1 MKAVR
6 TQSHAGIPIR
16 RPPAS
21 SDSLVSEMSTDSR
34 TESRRDPYGP
44 STNSSGGV
52 KNPARTA
59 QILLAMACLWPLLLL
74 LLPPA
79 NSSAGTNNLHADI
92 DHLRSLTS
100 SRIAHNLSAK
110 TQYLRDEMSS
120 LLHRTDVVGYG
131 PNKPRLAVVLVVPPT
146 NDNDTSISPNDA
158 DLALKSAE
166 KAIESIFRTA
176 DRNRIF
182 VVTVVMDGRG
192 KVGSFESRMADIDAG
207 RTRHRH
213 GGRVHSH
220 DHHEEWEEGH
230 GDETSKEVH
239 AHSEKIYILYNH
251 ETRGVVGSRKRGVH
265 FTNVL
270 ARKHEE
276 AGLKSNEEDLIVM
289 FLRCDG
295 MFREEDDNKRTWL
308 DDVTDALIV
317 GYDGDMNEE
326 GVAQQQRRQ
335 QQQPA
340 NAVSFTVD
348 FTSTD
353 TEGNLQ
359 IHPFHP
365 GQVQSFNFG
374 FHPMRDM
381 ATAQQ
386 MALGNGE
393 SYPTPLLLGGATAMR
408 LETYNSL
415 PASDDKLMNNYGA
428 DLEMSFNLWMCADGI
443 DVLVGA
449 SSARV
454 LVDPQVLPLTERAE
468 LSGPLIARI
477 VSTWMSGHGDDVYAD
492 AFLDIAAKEA
502 AIESTSKAERGDTH
516 GIPKDNAKIARAL
529 EEETKRRRNLLVRI
543 SEEAKHSTSL
553 PSGIGQKCRPFSWF
567 AEHVVP
573 NLMLHEYGDAE
584 AESDV
589 VNSEIREVIKKRG
602 QKILPSKPLDEAR
615 MAIIAKASPVKL
627 AYVDVSGQH
636 MEHPHKGALDEKG
649 NFGYVHDETFL
660 AKSPPAFEF
669 KNDSEKEKLCK
680 KGDPNYIMLTER
692 VFVDLTSHEAAEKRA
707 EHGLSLKKRA
717 KIFCLVYTIEK
728 FHDRIPAIKE
738 TWGKKCDGFMVAST
752 KTDVALGTVAI
763 PHEGPEE
770 YNNIW
775 QKVRSMW
782 SYIYDN
788 YYEKYDFFHI
798 GGDDL
803 YLIVENLRL
812 YLESEEIQL
821 ASNGGQ
827 YLPDGSEDSQTPLFL
842 GRRFAEGGDR
852 DRMFISGGSGYTMN
866 KGASVNIPPMYICF
880 SVHVTESYS
889 ASNAFSHNHINILN
903 VAALKTLVVDGFPT
917 CFPHLKTFSED
928 VMVATC
934 LRKMDIL
941 PYDTKDEAGGERYM
955 PFQPGHH
962 LTYRPPKNPK
972 DDWYSNYSVDVK
984 WGIDHCAAKSVA
996 FHYIKEDL
1004 MRRMHAILYHY
1015 C

>member
-1 MKAVR
+1 MKTVR

-21 SDSLVSEMSTDSR
+21 SSESLVSEMSADSLV
-34 TESRRDPYGP
+34 ESRRDPYGP
-44 STNSSGGV
+44 STIGV
-52 KNPARTA
+52 GVNNQARTA
-59 QILLAMACLWPLLLL
+59 QILLAVACLWPLLLL
-74 LLPPA
+74 LIPPT
-79 NSSAGTNNLHADI
+79 NSSVGTKNHGNLHADI

-100 SRIAHNLSAK
+100 SRISHNLSAK
-110 TQYLRDEMSS
+110 TKFLRDEMSS

-131 PNKPRLAVVLVVPPT
+131 PNKPRLAVVIVVPPA
-146 NDNDTSISPNDA
+146 NDKDPSSRD
-158 DLALKSAE
+158 DVVLKSAE
-166 KAIESIFRTA
+166 KAVESVFRST

-192 KVGSFESRMADIDAG
+192 KVGSFESKIADIDAG

-213 GGRVHSH
+213 GRRVHSH
-220 DHHEEWEEGH
+220 DHHEKWEEESH
-230 GDETSKEVH
+230 GDESKKEVH
-239 AHSEKIYILYNH
+239 AHSEKIYTLYNH
-251 ETRGVVGSRKRGVH
+251 QTRGVVGSRKRGVH
-265 FTNVL
+265 FINVL

-276 AGLKSNEEDLIVM
+276 AGLKSTEEDLIVM

-295 MFREEDDNKRTWL
+295 MFREEDEKERTWL

-317 GYDGDMNEE
+317 GYEGDVNEE
-326 GVAQQQRRQ
+326 TGVQQQRQ
-335 QQQPA
+335 EHQQPA
-340 NAVSFTVD
+340 NAVSFAVD

-359 IHPFHP
+359 VHEFHP
-365 GQVQSFNFG
+365 GQVQSFSFG
-374 FHPMRDM
+374 FHPIRDM

-386 MALGNGE
+386 MAMGNGE
-393 SYPTPLLLGGATAMR
+393 SYPTPLLLGGVTAMR
-408 LETYNSL
+408 LETFNSL
-415 PASDDKLMNNYGA
+415 PASDDKLINHYSA

-443 DVLVGA
+443 DVLGGA
-449 SSARV
+449 TSARV

-468 LSGPLIARI
+468 LSGPLIARM

-502 AIESTSKAERGDTH
+502 AIESTTKAEGGDTH
-516 GIPKDNAKIARAL
+516 GVPKDKARIARAL

-543 SEEAKHSTSL
+543 AEETRHSTSL
-553 PSGIGQKCRPFSWF
+553 PSGIGKKCRPFSWF
-567 AEHVVP
+567 VEHVVP
-573 NLMLHEYGDAE
+573 TLMIHEYGEQE
-584 AESDV
+584 AETPAL
-589 VNSEIREVIKKRG
+589 NTEISVAIKKRD
-602 QKILPSKPLDEAR
+602 QKILPSKPLDAAR
-615 MAIIAKASPVKL
+615 MAIIARASPVKL

-636 MEHPHKGALDEKG
+636 VEHPHKGALDEKG

-669 KNDSEKEKLCK
+669 KDDSEKEKLCK
-680 KGDPNYIMLTER
+680 KGDPNYIMLTEK

-707 EHGLSLKKRA
+707 EHELSQKKRA

-827 YLPDGSEDSQTPLFL
+827 YLPDGSEDTQTPLFL

-866 KGASVNIPPMYICF
+866 K
-880 SVHVTESYS
+880 
-889 ASNAFSHNHINILN
+889 
-903 VAALKTLVVDGFPT
+903 AALKTLVVDGFPN

-934 LRKMDIL
+934 LRKVCCFFCD
-941 PYDTKDEAGGERYM
+941 
-955 PFQPGHH
+955 
-962 LTYRPPKNPK
+962 
-972 DDWYSNYSVDVK
+972 
-984 WGIDHCAAKSVA
+984 
-996 FHYIKEDL
+996 
-1004 MRRMHAILYHY
+1004 
-1015 C
+1015 